1 MTLENNRFV
10 TGYGM
15 GETHALEV
23 NDKEAGA
30 KKPNLSR
37 SAGKPYA
44 TICFDEIAK
53 MAEAPIATKKPQAQW
68 AIFSNYNRYDARSH
82 DCQRANGEFWVLP
95 VDLDKGA
102 PDLETL
108 VTIIKAA
115 VGDVE
120 ALIYSSRSATLET
133 PKWRVLIP
141 LAKSIEGSAYQATQR
156 ALFDLLEEGG
166 LTCDRALERTG
177 QLVYLPNRGDYY
189 AYQRLTGGRLDP
201 TDGPL
206 ADRVAANRKA
216 EERRLEEVRRVLSE
230 QPPRSLDFD
239 DSDNP
244 MTWYNANHRLTDVL
258 FAFGYTQDGASVH
271 WRSPLQQ
278 SESFATM
285 VDGER
290 WVSLSGSDISAEL
303 GRVKDG
309 QVTSG
314 DAYDI
319 YVHFEHGGDH
329 AKAYKAIREMMPSSP
344 RQHQNDLSDF
354 EIVPTVLSTTASS
367 PRELEPKPF
376 CLRPTQDIPPRQWL
390 YGRQFIR
397 GFLSLTVAPGGL
409 GKSSMLI
416 AECLSM
422 VTGKPILGN
431 APARPLNVWVWSG
444 EDPYEETERRIAA
457 ACSHYGLSAADLGGR
472 LRMDSGRDL
481 PITLASYASGKVDV
495 NAGQASELV
504 KALQKA
510 EIDVLIIDPF
520 VTSHLVPENDTT
532 GMNAVVATFRNI
544 ASKANC
550 AIELVHHVSK
560 NGAMNA
566 QDMGIYASRGAGA
579 VIDGVRAARQLI
591 RMTQEQAEKFGVEKP
606 SDYFSVN
613 SGKANLA
620 PLDKVE
626 WRQMISVPLHNGSD
640 LWPEGD
646 WVGVCAPWTPPDA
659 FDGVKVQDLK
669 AVQDAIDALDE
680 PPASAENAEK
690 WVGFVVAKVL
700 GLDVGEYGSLKRDRD
715 AKQNSARARIRM
727 MIKSWIKSEA
737 LLVEDAYSS
746 RNGRK
751 TKVVVVGE
759 PVTAADLNP

>member
-1 MTLENNRFV
+1 MTLKNNRFV

-15 GETHALEV
+15 GDTHALEV

-37 SAGKPYA
+37 SAGKPYE
-44 TICFDEIAK
+44 TISFNEIAK
-53 MAEAPIATKKPQAQW
+53 MAEAPIATKKQQAQW

-156 ALFDLLEEGG
+156 ALFDLLNEGG

-189 AYQRLTGGRLDP
+189 AHQRLTGGRLDP

-206 ADRVAANRKA
+206 AVLVAANRKA

-290 WVSLSGSDISAEL
+290 WVSLSSSDISAEL

-319 YVHFEHGGDH
+319 YVHFAHGGDH
-329 AKAYKAIREMMPSSP
+329 AKAYKAIREMMPTSP

-354 EIVPTVLSTTASS
+354 EIVPFANEPSEFLPSEAGSEFFVAS
-367 PRELEPKPF
+367 EWADKPV
-376 CLRPTQDIPPRQWL
+376 PERQWL
-390 YGRQFIR
+390 VDQWIPERQVSSLYGDGGVGKSLLALQAAMCVASGCSWLGLPTKAGPALFITAEDDTSELHIRAAALAAEMGLDLGALSDLHIRSLAGEDAVLGTFDRSGKLAATPLFARVKEYVTQTRPVLVVFDTLADLFAGTENDRTQARQFVGLLRGLALKDECAVLLLAHPSLTGMASGSGSGGNTAWNNSVRSRLYLERVKDEGYEPNPDQRTLRQMKANYAKAFGEIR
-397 GFLSLTVAPGGL
+397 LTYVRGAFVADNPGTFLDRKAHLAKAERVFLSLLRSFNEQGRRVNHSGARTYAP
-409 GKSSMLI
+409 KVF
-416 AECLSM
+416 AEL
-422 VTGKPILGN
+422 
-431 APARPLNVWVWSG
+431 
-444 EDPYEETERRIAA
+444 TE
-457 ACSHYGLSAADLGGR
+457 
-472 LRMDSGRDL
+472 
-481 PITLASYASGKVDV
+481 
-495 NAGQASELV
+495 
-504 KALQKA
+504 A
-510 EIDVLIIDPF
+510 EGC
-520 VTSHLVPENDTT
+520 T
-532 GMNAVVATFRNI
+532 
-544 ASKANC
+544 K
-550 AIELVHHVSK
+550 
-560 NGAMNA
+560 
-566 QDMGIYASRGAGA
+566 
-579 VIDGVRAARQLI
+579 
-591 RMTQEQAEKFGVEKP
+591 
-606 SDYFSVN
+606 
-613 SGKANLA
+613 
-620 PLDKVE
+620 
-626 WRQMISVPLHNGSD
+626 
-640 LWPEGD
+640 
-646 WVGVCAPWTPPDA
+646 
-659 FDGVKVQDLK
+659 
-669 AVQDAIDALDE
+669 
-680 PPASAENAEK
+680 
-690 WVGFVVAKVL
+690 KVL
-700 GLDVGEYGSLKRDRD
+700 GTAMNTLLQQGKIVIKEDGPPSKRSRFLVV
-715 AKQNSARARIRM
+715 
-727 MIKSWIKSEA
+727 SE
-737 LLVEDAYSS
+737 
-746 RNGRK
+746 RN
-751 TKVVVVGE
+751 
-759 PVTAADLNP
+759 